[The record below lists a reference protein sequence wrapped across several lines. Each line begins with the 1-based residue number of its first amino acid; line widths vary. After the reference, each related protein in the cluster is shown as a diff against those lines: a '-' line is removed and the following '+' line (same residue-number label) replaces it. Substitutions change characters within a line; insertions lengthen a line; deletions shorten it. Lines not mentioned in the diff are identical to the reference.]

1 MIVSCENMEYN
12 EAFTM
17 DSGASRPSRRAVL
30 RQDGGMYERFFFLN
44 EKPFHITPD
53 PRFLYLSKKHR
64 EAIDL
69 LSFGIR
75 ERKGFILLTG
85 EVGTGKTTLCRAI
98 LERLPKGTES
108 ALILNPVL
116 SDIEL
121 LKTITA
127 DFGIKAVEDT
137 PKGHI
142 DGLNSFLLGLA
153 SNGGNAVVIIDEAQN
168 LSPAALEM
176 VRLLSN
182 LETEKEKLLQIIL
195 VGQPELK
202 KKLAMTSLR
211 QLNQRIII
219 RHHLEP
225 LDLDET
231 REYIENRLAVAG
243 GNASVEFT
251 KDALRSIY
259 SNASGIPRMINI
271 LCDRALTAAFIEGK
285 RVIDSKLLGKALLE
299 LCNEGYIRQG
309 TAAPV
314 AINQYTPYIV
324 MSTFV
329 IALVAGILWGPVL
342 LKLAA
347 GYLSV

>member
-17 DSGASRPSRRAVL
+17 DSGAGRPSRRAVL

-225 LDLDET
+225 PCGC
-231 REYIENRLAVAG
+231 RR
-243 GNASVEFT
+243 
-251 KDALRSIY
+251 
-259 SNASGIPRMINI
+259 
-271 LCDRALTAAFIEGK
+271 K
-285 RVIDSKLLGKALLE
+285 RIRRVHKGRFEIHLQQRKRHTEDDKHPV
-299 LCNEGYIRQG
+299 RQG
-309 TAAPV
+309 AHCRFHRRQESDRFKAP
-314 AINQYTPYIV
+314 
-324 MSTFV
+324 
-329 IALVAGILWGPVL
+329 WKGP
-342 LKLAA
+342 A
-347 GYLSV
+347 